1 MPVTSPVFAR
11 LLAVHTDVEQPEYLL
26 ENGVYAIGRLQ
37 GVCAIVINRTAISRI
52 HAQVEQRGSL
62 FFLRDLSRNG
72 TFVNGKRIEG
82 EYTLLNEDKI
92 GLATPEPL
100 LIFADSDPT
109 VVHVEALRYDETT
122 VSFYLHDQPLELTPT
137 LLRLLHYLYRHR
149 GQLCTRDECAKAT
162 WQEDYLPE
170 YAADNLDKAIFALR
184 QRLRKIDPNTEYI
197 QSRRGLGF
205 LLTF

>member
-1 MPVTSPVFAR
+1 
-11 LLAVHTDVEQPEYLL
+11 
-26 ENGVYAIGRLQ
+26 
-37 GVCAIVINRTAISRI
+37 VINRTAISRI
-52 HAQVEQRGSL
+52 HAQIDQRGSL

-82 EYTLLNEDKI
+82 EYTLCNEDKL
-92 GLATPEPL
+92 GFANPEPL

-109 VVHVEALRYDETT
+109 VVQVDALRYDETT
-122 VSFYLHDQPLELTPT
+122 VTFYLHEQALDLTPT
-137 LLRLLHYLYRHR
+137 LLRLLHHLYRHR
-149 GQLCTRDECAKAT
+149 GQLCTRDECAKAI

-184 QRLRKIDPNTEYI
+184 QRLRKIDPNTDYI

-205 LLTF
+205 LLIF